1 MADIVYFTN
10 KYMTGGT
17 KKMKFL
23 RTLVLVFFVVGCAGE
38 NPKEISADILIT
50 GGMVF
55 TGHDTPG
62 EYLDIIINGDQITFV
77 GETGQTQID
86 ADRIIDATG
95 LIVAPGFIDPHT
107 HSLENLKDP
116 DRKLN
121 ANYLTQGVTTV
132 FNGNDGGGPSN
143 IRKTLEELEENGIG
157 TNTALFVGQGNV
169 RESVMGMRDDV
180 PTYGEMEIM
189 KSHVRI
195 AMQEGALGLSTGL
208 YYAPGSYSSTEEII
222 EIAKVIAPFDGIYES
237 HIRDESTYNIGLL
250 GAIKEVIDI
259 GREAG
264 IKAHVGHIKA
274 LGTDVWGQSADA
286 IKMIKDARAEGL
298 RITADQYPWLAT
310 GTGVKGA
317 LLPRYVQAGGNEMM
331 RQRLQDPALLPV
343 IKDEMAENMRKR
355 GGKDALLLTGGNAN
369 IVTGRTLGEEA
380 EARGKSPIETAVEI
394 ILEGNS
400 NVANFSTNE
409 DDLKA
414 FIQQPWMMTSSDGSY
429 GHPRK
434 YATFPTKYK
443 NYVIEKKYLT
453 LQDFIHRS
461 TGLTADTFKL
471 CDRGY
476 IAADKFADIVIFDPD
491 EFAPKADFVNPRELS
506 VGVKYLVVNGGV
518 AIDDGALT
526 GNLFGRGLM
535 RCTR

>member
-1 MADIVYFTN
+1 
-10 KYMTGGT
+10 
-17 KKMKFL
+17 MKFL
-23 RTLVLVFFVVGCAGE
+23 GTIILILLVIGCADE
-38 NPKEISADILIT
+38 NSEEISADILII
-50 GGMVF
+50 GGTVY
-55 TGHDTPG
+55 TGHDAPG
-62 EYLDIIINGDQITFV
+62 EFLDIVINGDQITFV
-77 GETGQTQID
+77 GPTGETQVV

-95 LIVAPGFIDPHT
+95 MIVAPGFIDPHT

-132 FNGNDGGGPSN
+132 FNGNDGGGSSN
-143 IRKTLEELEENGIG
+143 IRKTLDELEDNGIG
-157 TNTALFVGQGNV
+157 TNTALFVGQGYV
-169 RESVMGMRDDV
+169 RRLVMQMRDDA

-195 AMQEGALGLSTGL
+195 AMQEGAIGLSTGL

-222 EIAKVIAPFDGIYES
+222 ELAQVIAPFDGIYES

-259 GREAG
+259 GRAAG

-274 LGTDVWGQSADA
+274 LGIDVWGQSADA
-286 IKMIKDARAEGL
+286 IKMIEDARAEGL

-317 LLPRYVQAGGNEMM
+317 LLPRYVQAGGDKMM
-331 RQRLQDPALLPV
+331 RQRLKDPALLPT
-343 IKDEMAENMRKR
+343 IKSEMAENMRKR
-355 GGKDALLLTGGNAN
+355 GGKDALLLTGGDGNMV
-369 IVTGRTLGEEA
+369 IGRTLGEEA
-380 EARGKSPIETAVEI
+380 EARGRNPIEAAIEI
-394 ILEGNS
+394 ILEGDS
-400 NVANFSTNE
+400 NVANFSINE

-414 FIQQPWMMTSSDGSY
+414 FIQQPWMMTSSDGSN

-434 YATFPTKYK
+434 FATFPTKYK
-443 NYVIEKKYLT
+443 NYVVDKKYLS
-453 LQDFIHRS
+453 LQSFIHRS

-476 IAADKFADIVIFDPD
+476 IAADKIADIVIFDPN
-491 EFAPKADFVNPRELS
+491 EFEPKADFVNPREPS
-506 VGVKYLVVNGGV
+506 VGVKYLMVNGGM
-518 AIDDGALT
+518 AIDNGALT
-526 GNLFGRGLM
+526 NDLHGRGLI